1 MITATEWLSSVRNV
15 GGVRRRVQG
24 RGQRPLHSSRP
35 VCGVRKEILLYVLLC
50 ILLYIYYTAYRVSH
64 VNAHPSPLAVL
75 KSYFSTSHVFS
86 GVRLFAYRF
95 RRLSDGIRPYNIV
108 DGTLTS
114 GLRATVPST
123 FDGTLTDSR
132 A

>member
-1 MITATEWLSSVRNV
+1 VGCGGGFRGGGSAPSTVAGLSAVYEKKF
-15 GGVRRRVQG
+15 
-24 RGQRPLHSSRP
+24 
-35 VCGVRKEILLYVLLC
+35 CYMYYYVFC
-50 ILLYIYYTAYRVSH
+50 YIYYTAYRVSH

-75 KSYFSTSHVFS
+75 KSYFFTSHVFS

-132 A
+132 ATVPS